1 MTRMRTE
8 GLNQQ
13 ARQLRR
19 FSEEFRIKKVREI
32 ERGISRI
39 SDICREYEVTDAAVR
54 KWLKKY
60 STMAKKKEERL
71 IVESLSDTQKILEL
85 KKQIAELERSL
96 GQKQIQLDFRD
107 KMIDLAEE
115 IYKIDIKKSLVP
127 SPNSN
132 ERRDEAQRCVA

>member
-1 MTRMRTE
+1 MTRIRTE
-8 GLNQQ
+8 GLSQQ

-39 SDICREYEVTDAAVR
+39 CDICKEYEVTDAAVR

-71 IVESLSDTQKILEL
+71 VVESLSDTQKILEL

-115 IYKIDIKKSLVP
+115 IYKIDIKKKFGTRP
-127 SPNSN
+127 
-132 ERRDEAQRCVA
+132 

>member
-39 SDICREYEVTDAAVR
+39 SDICKEYEVTDAAVR

-115 IYKIDIKKSLVP
+115 IYKIDIKKKFGTKP
-127 SPNSN
+127 
-132 ERRDEAQRCVA
+132 

>member
-115 IYKIDIKKSLVP
+115 IYKIDIKKKFGTKP
-127 SPNSN
+127 
-132 ERRDEAQRCVA
+132 